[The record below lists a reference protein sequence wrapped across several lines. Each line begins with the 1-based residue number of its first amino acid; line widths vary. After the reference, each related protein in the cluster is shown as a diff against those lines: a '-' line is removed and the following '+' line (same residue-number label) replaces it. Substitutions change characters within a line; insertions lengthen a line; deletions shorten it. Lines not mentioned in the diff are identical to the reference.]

1 VTRLSRLASVVAL
14 VACAVPVA
22 ACAGGPIAENTP
34 ASSGKGFVGGSAS
47 TSYYQPGSRPM
58 SPPVSGTTLAGQRF
72 RLAADRGSVVVLNFW
87 GSWCAPCRAEAPA
100 LAALARRFSRE
111 HVRFVGVDVRD
122 SVPAAQAFDAAFGL
136 SYPSL
141 RDPGEQIALAFQA
154 TVPPAAIP
162 TTLLI
167 DRTGRIAGRV
177 IGTVSFDG
185 LLSLIDRIL
194 AGRP

>member
-1 VTRLSRLASVVAL
+1 MTRFSRAAALAASVASAL
-14 VACAVPVA
+14 AVT
-22 ACAGGPIAENTP
+22 ACAGGPIAQNTP
-34 ASSGKGFVGGSAS
+34 ASSGQGFVGGSAS
-47 TSYYQPGSRPM
+47 TSYYQPGARPS
-58 SPPVSGTTLAGQRF
+58 SPPVSGTTLTGQR
-72 RLAADRGSVVVLNFW
+72 LSLTSDRGSVVVLNFW

-100 LAALARRFSRE
+100 LAALARRFRRDQ
-111 HVRFVGVDVRD
+111 VRFVGIDVRD
-122 SVPAAQAFDAAFGL
+122 SVPAAQAFDAAFGV

-141 RDPGEQIALAFQA
+141 RDPGEQIALAFRA

-177 IGTVSFDG
+177 IGAISYDG
-185 LLSLIDRIL
+185 LRSLIDRIL